1 MKTYRYLI
9 ALFATLVCISFTA
22 CSDDSDDGDYDD
34 GPSTS
39 ESIVGTWIYNSRDEY
54 RVYTFYSN
62 GTGTESESP
71 NGGDDLET
79 WDITYNYD
87 ESDGTLIIT
96 DDYGE
101 RTFCYDVEVTANRL
115 TFTNDDWFGGTV
127 TLMRDSRT
135 DTEYQPE
142 NVSLVGT
149 WKWTFP
155 NGVGYDIYV
164 FQNDGNGVLIENPGY
179 GQQAG
184 QCEMSYIYN
193 KESNR
198 LRFFI
203 TVIGYDDKPTVTD
216 AEVIE
221 LTSSKLVLNWPDM
234 YDEVVTLYRV
244 N

>member
-1 MKTYRYLI
+1 MKTYRYLF

-71 NGGDDLET
+71 NGGNDIEA
-79 WDITYNYD
+79 WDITYIYD

-127 TLMRDSRT
+127 TLMRDSSKRLKSALL
-135 DTEYQPE
+135 P
-142 NVSLVGT
+142 SL
-149 WKWTFP
+149 
-155 NGVGYDIYV
+155 
-164 FQNDGNGVLIENPGY
+164 
-179 GQQAG
+179 
-184 QCEMSYIYN
+184 
-193 KESNR
+193 
-198 LRFFI
+198 
-203 TVIGYDDKPTVTD
+203 
-216 AEVIE
+216 
-221 LTSSKLVLNWPDM
+221 
-234 YDEVVTLYRV
+234 
-244 N
+244 